1 VTKHRA
7 TIALSAAALAVA
19 VLGQTAVG
27 HAAAKVVR
35 VALFAENSARVNNI
49 QASRTPKAGRLLA
62 LNAKG
67 QFPPSVIPAAPTSS
81 ARAGG
86 GAYTRTI
93 VVHPD
98 PDATKAGSA
107 LVRALAGISGNSAS
121 NPYLVKIEPGVFDL
135 VTASLTMKPYVDIE
149 GSGEGV
155 TTITSADASGAGT
168 LVATSNS
175 ELRNLTVKNNGTGQ
189 QSVAIFAQTASPR
202 ITHVTASASGGSE
215 NYGLHISNGSPV
227 LTNVSASA
235 SGGATAIALANL
247 GGATSASNSSFSA
260 SDSTGGL
267 VAAVLTASGGAMK
280 LQSSTLTASGGSI
293 AMGFR
298 AYNSS
303 QMLTNVTIS
312 ASGTGESY
320 GINSGWKTQTPSV
333 QVHQSRV
340 SGQTNSVYA
349 VSGFV
354 RLGASQLS
362 GPVGTLNA
370 GTLACAASYDSS
382 FSPLGPDCN

>member
-1 VTKHRA
+1 MTKHRA
-7 TIALSAAALAVA
+7 AIALSAAALVVA

-27 HAAAKVVR
+27 QAAANVVR

-49 QASRTPKAGRLLA
+49 KASRTPMPGRLLA

-67 QFPPSVIPAAPTSS
+67 QFPSSVIAAPTTSS
-81 ARAGG
+81 ARGG
-86 GAYTRTI
+86 GSYTRTI

-107 LVRALAGISGNSAS
+107 LIRAVAGIAGNSAS
-121 NPYLVKIEPGVFDL
+121 NTYLIKIEPGVFDL
-135 VTASLTMKPYVDIE
+135 VTGSLVMKPYVDIE

-155 TTITSADASGAGT
+155 TTITSADASGTGT
-168 LVATSNS
+168 VVAANNT
-175 ELRNLTVKNNGTGQ
+175 ELRHLTVKNNGSGQ

-202 ITHVTASASGGSE
+202 ITHVTASASGSSE
-215 NYGLHISNGSPV
+215 NYGLHISNGSSV
-227 LTNVSASA
+227 LTNVTATAS
-235 SGGATAIALANL
+235 SGVTAIALANL

-260 SDSTGGL
+260 SDSPSGL

-280 LQSSTLTASGGSI
+280 LQNSTLTASGGSI

-312 ASGTGESY
+312 ASGSGESY

-333 QVHQSRV
+333 QVHGSRV

-349 VSGFV
+349 VGGFV

-370 GTLACAASYDSS
+370 GTLACVASYDAS
-382 FSPLGPDCN
+382 FSPRGPDCN